1 MIIID
6 LPVAKLREAPW
17 NANCMD
23 EAMLARLKE
32 SIRRYGLVEN
42 LVVRKVT
49 DDTFEV
55 ISGNQRL
62 NILHQTD
69 CNQVPCVV
77 VDLDDA
83 HARLLAQALNNI
95 QGEDNLGIRAEL
107 IRHVL
112 DKIPE
117 KDVLA
122 ILPETGCSLQAM
134 VSLGTETIAEYLQKK
149 QLAQTARL
157 KHMQFQLTPA
167 QYQVVE
173 EAIAMILSHSQK
185 KRGENPNLRGNALY
199 LLCKAYI
206 EKERSNEK

>member
-17 NANCMD
+17 NANCTD